1 MTDGSFFLTAPVDY
15 FCRMANRTI
24 LFQMFQDT
32 LHLVIM
38 KYGTRYW
45 NNPEFTNSPD
55 KDRLVRL
62 AEMAKEES
70 GLEIDIDPSLN

>member
-1 MTDGSFFLTAPVDY
+1 
-15 FCRMANRTI
+15 MANRTI

-32 LHLVIM
+32 LHLVVM
-38 KYGTRYW
+38 KYGPRYW
-45 NNPEFTNSPD
+45 INPEFTNSPD

-70 GLEIDIDPSLN
+70 GLEIDINPNLN